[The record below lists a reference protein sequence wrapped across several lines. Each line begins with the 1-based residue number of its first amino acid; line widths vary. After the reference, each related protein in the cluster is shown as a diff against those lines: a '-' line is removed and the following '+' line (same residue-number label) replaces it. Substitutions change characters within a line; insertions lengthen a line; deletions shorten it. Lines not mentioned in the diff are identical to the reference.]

1 MFTGEWKGR
10 KRDFFS
16 LIGVAMDATAPPRS
30 ARTALF
36 VDPDTG
42 VNHKGSAQHVSL
54 DRLAQEALS
63 HALVFSFDQSFSYR
77 AKPIEVM
84 KSKLSA
90 LKDRSCRGMY
100 YDSHARFLFIS
111 KHEKP
116 LRELRTHL
124 VSLGLPTER
133 LLEADT

>member
-1 MFTGEWKGR
+1 MFTGEWNGR
-10 KRDFFS
+10 EREFFS
-16 LIGVAMDATAPPRS
+16 LLGVAMDTTAPPHS

-42 VNHKGSAQHVSL
+42 VKHKGSTKHVSL
-54 DRLAQEALS
+54 DRLAQEAS
-63 HALVFSFDQSFSYR
+63 CYSLVFSFDQSFSYR

-84 KSKLSA
+84 KEKLSA
-90 LKDRSCRGMY
+90 LKDLHCHAMY
-100 YDSHARFLFIS
+100 YDSHARFLFVS

-116 LRELRTHL
+116 LHELRTHL

-133 LLEADT
+133 LIEVDT